1 MQHPAWKLVRVAS
14 ARERPRFHPHLD
26 TILLDSVH
34 NIVLTTAKKVL
45 PKKDAPI
52 ATATQK
58 SQNKMQKRFPLQVTG
73 VSYV

>member
-1 MQHPAWKLVRVAS
+1 MQHPAWKLVRVHLPGS
-14 ARERPRFHPHLD
+14 DQLSPPPH